1 MVVFDLTHY
10 AVNKNT
16 KLIVDGW
23 NYKGIDPKELHM
35 YRRDYFFDDL
45 EESGFD
51 PNEYKILTYNACKAN
66 GIDPKD
72 KMNFW
77 SYDGEISI
85 ADERRMSQQDTEE
98 YDDDEF
104 EELNEAK
111 IRRMVR
117 NILSEVSKRNKKKK

>member
-45 EESGFD
+45 EERGFD
-51 PNEYKILTYNACKAN
+51 PKEYKILTYNACKAN

-77 SYDGEISI
+77 SNDGEVSI
-85 ADERRMSQQDTEE
+85 AEERSMGEDD
-98 YDDDEF
+98 YDDGEF

-117 NILSEVSKRNKKKK
+117 NILSEISHHNANRK

>member
-45 EESGFD
+45 EERGFD
-51 PNEYKILTYNACKAN
+51 PKEYKILTYNACKAN

-72 KMNFW
+72 KINFW
-77 SYDGEISI
+77 SNDGEVSI
-85 ADERRMSQQDTEE
+85 AEERSMGEDD
-98 YDDDEF
+98 YDDGEF

-117 NILSEVSKRNKKKK
+117 NILSEISRHNANRK

>member
-51 PNEYKILTYNACKAN
+51 PKEYKILTYNACKAN

-77 SYDGEISI
+77 SNDGEVSI
-85 ADERRMSQQDTEE
+85 AEERSMGEDD

-117 NILSEVSKRNKKKK
+117 NILSEISRHNAKRK

>member
-45 EESGFD
+45 EERGFD
-51 PNEYKILTYNACKAN
+51 PKEYKILTYNACKAN

-77 SYDGEISI
+77 SNDGEVSI
-85 ADERRMSQQDTEE
+85 AEERSMGEDD
-98 YDDDEF
+98 YDDGEF

-117 NILSEVSKRNKKKK
+117 NILSEISRHNANRK